1 MLQVINLLCKNN
13 NIDSLNEYNLK
24 ELFHFK
30 EKKTGDNI
38 ILYAARC
45 GNVNLLRV
53 LFEEQK
59 HLESNYFK

>member
-1 MLQVINLLCKNN
+1 MLRVINLLCKNN

>member
-1 MLQVINLLCKNN
+1 MLRVINLLCKNN

-38 ILYAARC
+38 ILYTARC